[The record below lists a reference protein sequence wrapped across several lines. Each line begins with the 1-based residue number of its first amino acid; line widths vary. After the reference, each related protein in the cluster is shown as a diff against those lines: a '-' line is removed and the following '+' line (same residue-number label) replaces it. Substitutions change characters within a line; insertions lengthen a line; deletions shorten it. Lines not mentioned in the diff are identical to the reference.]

1 MTPPDP
7 FNRPGTTRATRRRR
21 PAFAGPRDEID
32 VPPLDQIAPT
42 LDPPWLKEKTDTPDR
57 KAAYGHPDGHSV
69 GLRIQS
75 RGFAIQTWITAGP
88 DLPPL
93 PEGGTAAEQAEAQ
106 AARDA
111 RLQPGRTWHAVLNT
125 RTSTALATDLAT
137 LVRDRLLPALTNK
150 PRGIP
155 APAPPAHIGQTTTAD
170 TEQPDTAPQ
179 QEGTPK

>member
-1 MTPPDP
+1 MTGTFD
-7 FNRPGTTRATRRRR
+7 RPATTPVVRRRR
-21 PAFAGPRDEID
+21 PAFAAPRDEID
-32 VPPLDQIAPT
+32 VPPLDQIAPP
-42 LDPPWLKEKTDTPDR
+42 LDPPWRKEDTDTPDR
-57 KAAYGHPDGHSV
+57 KALYLHPDGHNV

-93 PEGGTAAEQAEAQ
+93 PDSATAAEQAEAQ

-125 RTSTALATDLAT
+125 RTSTALATDLGA

-155 APAPPAHIGQTTTAD
+155 APPPPARIGQSDPTST
-170 TEQPDTAPQ
+170 P
-179 QEGTPK
+179 EGIQK

>member
-1 MTPPDP
+1 MNATFD
-7 FNRPGTTRATRRRR
+7 RPGTTPVPRRRR
-21 PAFAGPRDEID
+21 PAFAAPRDEID
-32 VPPLDQIAPT
+32 LPPLDQIAPT
-42 LDPPWLKEKTDTPDR
+42 LDLPWLKEKTDTPDR
-57 KAAYGHPDGHSV
+57 RATYRHLDGHSL

-88 DLPPL
+88 DLPPI
-93 PEGGTAAEQAEAQ
+93 PDGGTAAEQAEAQ

-125 RTSTALATDLAT
+125 RTSKALATDLGA

-155 APAPPAHIGQTTTAD
+155 APPAPDRIGQSDNT
-170 TEQPDTAPQ
+170 PH
-179 QEGTPK
+179 QEGTQK